1 MALNQI
7 PYTNVHELN
16 LDWILSELKKFESEL
31 AGFVDYGR
39 RITEI
44 ESEIS
49 SITDTISSIKRTI
62 TEINGRCNDLENAV
76 EDNDQKIL
84 DLRTFLISQ
93 IESLEREMESLE
105 TLYYNLRAYND
116 TSNTVIFNRSKE
128 YTDKKFREF
137 MQWVDD
143 PRLWLVVSPVTNRL
157 ESIQQVV
164 NELYSITRW
173 ASVTAAQ
180 FDTFNFDCE
189 YLDSIGYTCFDFDN
203 FGRFAMLLNQNYVT
217 TSDLIEYVKRAELDH
232 YALKTDLEPLAT
244 KENIKIYNPI
254 TGIRGSAQ
262 QTINAL
268 ASLHQCGNN
277 CITLDGLD
285 YTASDYDAI
294 EFSANEFDFKGIIK
308 TCGLYIDPTTGVRSD
323 LQQILN
329 NIVGA
334 FTLGITATQF
344 DDMNLDCDTFDGYEI
359 TAYNFDYNGIPIF
372 AASGD
377 ITVLTGIT
385 ANQYQNIYV
394 GNFGILYTI

>member
-7 PYTNVHELN
+7 SYTNVHVLN
-16 LDWILSELKKFESEL
+16 LDWILRELKKFEAEL
-31 AGFVDYGR
+31 TEFDDYGS

-49 SITDTISSIKRTI
+49 RITGTISSIKRTI
-62 TEINGRCNDLENAV
+62 TQINGRCNDLENAI
-76 EDNDQKIL
+76 ENNDQKIL

-137 MQWVDD
+137 IQWVDD
-143 PRLWLVVSPVTNRL
+143 PRLWLVISPVTNRL

-164 NELYSITRW
+164 NELYAITRW
-173 ASVTAAQ
+173 ASLTAAQ
-180 FDTFNFDCE
+180 FDSFNFDCE

-203 FGRFAMLLNQNYVT
+203 FGRFALLFNQNYVT
-217 TSDLIEYVKRAELDH
+217 TSDLIEYVKRTELDH
-232 YALKTDLEPLAT
+232 YALKTELDLFAT
-244 KENIKIYNPI
+244 KESIKISNPI

-262 QTINAL
+262 QTVNSL

-285 YTASDYDAI
+285 YTASDYDVI
-294 EFSANEFDFKGIIK
+294 GYSAYEFDFKGIIK

-329 NIVGA
+329 NIVGVFA
-334 FTLGITATQF
+334 LGITATQF
-344 DDMNLDCDTFDGYEI
+344 DNMSLDCDTFDGYEI
-359 TAYNFDYNGIPIF
+359 TACNFDYNGIPMF

-377 ITVLTGIT
+377 ITILTGIT
-385 ANQYQNIYV
+385 ADQYQNIYV